1 MKEQPGTGAPGDSL
15 IEEALGAWRPRT
27 PAGRILPSPAWADLD
42 DGQRR
47 RLFEESLRLRLL
59 ERALDPEGLST
70 TAHAVLERIGR
81 RKGG

>member
-1 MKEQPGTGAPGDSL
+1 MKEQPGAGASGEAL
-15 IEEALGAWRPRT
+15 IEEALSAWRPRT
-27 PAGRILPSPAWADLD
+27 PGGRILASPAWADLD
-42 DGQRR
+42 EGQRG

-70 TAHAVLERIGR
+70 TAHAVLGRIGR